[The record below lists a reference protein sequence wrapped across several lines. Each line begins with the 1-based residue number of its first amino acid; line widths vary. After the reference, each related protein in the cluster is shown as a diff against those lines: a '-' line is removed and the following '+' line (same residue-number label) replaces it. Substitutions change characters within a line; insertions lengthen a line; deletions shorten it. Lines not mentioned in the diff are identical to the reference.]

1 MFVTI
6 AQFTYLEDGTGTMHL
21 QFLVLAFQIPHEIF
35 NHALSANGKS
45 ITLLKSIENLFY
57 FRQSY
62 YVRYN
67 IWYDVI
73 YGTVW
78 YDIWYCVV

>member
-35 NHALSANGKS
+35 NHAFSTNGKS
-45 ITLLKSIENLFY
+45 ITLLESIENLF
-57 FRQSY
+57 
-62 YVRYN
+62 
-67 IWYDVI
+67 
-73 YGTVW
+73 
-78 YDIWYCVV
+78 